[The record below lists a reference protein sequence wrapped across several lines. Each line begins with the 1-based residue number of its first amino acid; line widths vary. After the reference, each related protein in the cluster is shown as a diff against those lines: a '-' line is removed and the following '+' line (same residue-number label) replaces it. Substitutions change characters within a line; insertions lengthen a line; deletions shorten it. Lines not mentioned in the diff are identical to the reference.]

1 MFAWNKPARRFIS
14 ASRTTDRERQPVP
27 TYSLWESD
35 FRQRATGSGCSTGM
49 PTASRPGIVGRGLP
63 STSRCRTGARRWPPC
78 RHRSHPSSAKLAP
91 ALPLRP
97 LVRSALVRVLI
108 VDDEAPARAK
118 MRRYV
123 AEYPDIEIVGEA
135 ETGVEA
141 VCRIAEL
148 QPELVVLDVRMPA
161 LDGFGVIDAIG
172 AESMPHVVFVTAFDE
187 YALKAFEVR
196 ALDYLLKPFTPQR
209 FAAVI
214 DRARAEIARAS
225 GDDTAALHTKLQA
238 LLSAV
243 ATGRP
248 RYLQRILVHHAN
260 RALLLPVD
268 RIDRVE
274 ADRNYVRLH
283 SGGTAFTLRGSLTAL
298 VERLDPEKFLR
309 INRSEIVRL
318 DAVKELQP
326 WFHGDYRVV
335 MGDGTTL
342 MWSRRYR
349 AQKAGEF
356 GDV

>member
-1 MFAWNKPARRFIS
+1 
-14 ASRTTDRERQPVP
+14 
-27 TYSLWESD
+27 
-35 FRQRATGSGCSTGM
+35 
-49 PTASRPGIVGRGLP
+49 
-63 STSRCRTGARRWPPC
+63 
-78 RHRSHPSSAKLAP
+78 
-91 ALPLRP
+91 
-97 LVRSALVRVLI
+97 VRILI

-141 VCRIAEL
+141 VERIAEL
-148 QPELVVLDVRMPA
+148 QPDLVFLDVQMPE
-161 LDGFGVIDAIG
+161 LDGFGVIEAVG
-172 AESMPHVVFVTAFDE
+172 VESMPHVVFVTAFDE

-196 ALDYLLKPFTPQR
+196 ALDYLLKPFTPER
-209 FAAVI
+209 FTAVI
-214 DRARAEIARAS
+214 DRARAEIARTS
-225 GDDTAALHTKLQA
+225 SDHSTALRSKLEA
-238 LLSAV
+238 LLNAV
-243 ATGRP
+243 ATARP

-260 RALLLPVD
+260 KALLLPVE

-283 SGGTAFTLRGSLTAL
+283 SGGTAFTLRGSLTSLA
-298 VERLDPEKFLR
+298 ERLDPEKFLR

-342 MWSRRYR
+342 MWSRRFR
-349 AQKAGEF
+349 AQSAGEF
-356 GDV
+356 GES

>member
-1 MFAWNKPARRFIS
+1 M
-14 ASRTTDRERQPVP
+14 
-27 TYSLWESD
+27 
-35 FRQRATGSGCSTGM
+35 
-49 PTASRPGIVGRGLP
+49 
-63 STSRCRTGARRWPPC
+63 
-78 RHRSHPSSAKLAP
+78 
-91 ALPLRP
+91 
-97 LVRSALVRVLI
+97 RVLI
-108 VDDEAPARAK
+108 ADDEAPARAK

-135 ETGVEA
+135 ETGVQA
-141 VCRIAEL
+141 VERIAEL
-148 QPELVVLDVRMPA
+148 QPELVFLDVQMPE
-161 LDGFGVIDAIG
+161 LDGFGVIDAVG
-172 AESMPHVVFVTAFDE
+172 VESMPYVVFVTAFDE

-196 ALDYLLKPFTPQR
+196 ALDYLLKPFTPER

-214 DRARAEIARAS
+214 DRARADIARTS
-225 GDDTAALHTKLQA
+225 GDDSAVLRSKLEA

-243 ATGRP
+243 TTGRP

-260 RALLLPVD
+260 RALLLPVE

-283 SGGTAFTLRGSLTAL
+283 SGGTAFSLRGSLTSLA
-298 VERLDPEKFLR
+298 ERLDPEKFLR

-342 MWSRRYR
+342 MWSRRFR
-349 AQKAGEF
+349 AQAAGEF
-356 GDV
+356 GDT

>member
-1 MFAWNKPARRFIS
+1 
-14 ASRTTDRERQPVP
+14 
-27 TYSLWESD
+27 
-35 FRQRATGSGCSTGM
+35 
-49 PTASRPGIVGRGLP
+49 
-63 STSRCRTGARRWPPC
+63 
-78 RHRSHPSSAKLAP
+78 
-91 ALPLRP
+91 
-97 LVRSALVRVLI
+97 VRILI

-123 AEYPDIEIVGEA
+123 GEYPDIEIIGEA
-135 ETGVEA
+135 ENGVEA
-141 VCRIAEL
+141 VERIGEL
-148 QPELVVLDVRMPA
+148 QPDLVFLDVQMPE

-172 AESMPHVVFVTAFDE
+172 VESMPYVVFVTAFDE

-196 ALDYLLKPFTPQR
+196 ALDYLLKPFTPER

-214 DRARAEIARAS
+214 DRARAEVARAATERTELR
-225 GDDTAALHTKLQA
+225 GKLEA
-238 LLSAV
+238 LLGAV
-243 ATGRP
+243 AAGRP
-248 RYLQRILVHHAN
+248 RYLQRILVHQAN
-260 RALLLPVD
+260 RALLLPVE

-283 SGGTAFTLRGSLTAL
+283 SGGTAFILRRSLTSLAD
-298 VERLDPEKFLR
+298 RLDPEKFLR

-349 AQKAGEF
+349 AQTAGEF
-356 GDV
+356 GDA

>member
-1 MFAWNKPARRFIS
+1 MWP
-14 ASRTTDRERQPVP
+14 SRTFLARV
-27 TYSLWESD
+27 
-35 FRQRATGSGCSTGM
+35 
-49 PTASRPGIVGRGLP
+49 RPL
-63 STSRCRTGARRWPPC
+63 
-78 RHRSHPSSAKLAP
+78 
-91 ALPLRP
+91 LRP
-97 LVRSALVRVLI
+97 LVRSVVRILI

-123 AEYPDIEIVGEA
+123 AEYSGIEIVGEA

-141 VCRIAEL
+141 VERIAEL
-148 QPELVVLDVRMPA
+148 QPDLVFLDVQMPE
-161 LDGFGVIDAIG
+161 LDGFDVIEAVGV
-172 AESMPHVVFVTAFDE
+172 ESMPHVVFVTAFDE

-196 ALDYLLKPFTPQR
+196 ALDYLLKPFTPER

-214 DRARAEIARAS
+214 DRARAEIARTS
-225 GDDTAALHTKLQA
+225 SDDSAALRSKLEA

-243 ATGRP
+243 ATARP
-248 RYLQRILVHHAN
+248 RYLNRILVHHAN
-260 RALLLPVD
+260 KALLLPVE

-283 SGGTAFTLRGSLTAL
+283 SGATAFTLRGSLTSLA
-298 VERLDPEKFLR
+298 ERLDPEKFLR

-342 MWSRRYR
+342 MWSRRFR
-349 AQKAGEF
+349 AQSAGEF
-356 GDV
+356 GET